1 MDPFCRHKCS
11 VNPHSTQFTADKKSN
26 EVGTVFSNLE
36 VIRTTMRNKMYK
48 KVYGFGVSALC
59 VSIFFS
65 CSKNITPVDTAK
77 NKVQQE
83 TIAAADSLETEK
95 VVRAGRS
102 LSIDTLQHPLDSRKT
117 EVWKRDADYNLKVHD
132 KVVRFYALNDYRTKW
147 LGEYAPNSFYQ
158 KFTELVANSVSYGLV
173 PEDYTITGIEE
184 KLNDLYTKQPLDTA
198 AITALDIQISERFFL
213 LTTHMMDGKIRYP
226 GNGAAIWIR
235 DTKQN
240 DRTSDVFALAETIE
254 PEQLT
259 ASITKLQP
267 AYEQYQKL
275 QKALEHYRTLEKSE
289 PVALTLNTS
298 VGKIKPEDKNLIIPL
313 IRRKLALTDLKV
325 YAMPV
330 DSVSGKMD
338 SLRYDAELVSAIKW
352 FQFRHGLE
360 PDGIIGEKTLKFLNQ
375 TFKEKANIIALNMER
390 LRWLPKDKYND
401 NYIMVNIPEY
411 KLRMIENQKE
421 VFNMRVI
428 VGAPGK
434 PTPVFN
440 DAVNHIIFSP
450 TWTVPTSIIK
460 EEIIPRLRKDSSYYT
475 QKNYA
480 FFKNEET
487 IDPAVESWKDE
498 EINPY
503 KYRIVQQ
510 PGPDNSLGLVKFGMP
525 NKMNIYLHDTPNH
538 SLFNKTYRALSHGCV
553 RLDEPALFA
562 EYLLRD
568 QKGWNK
574 ATVQNAMKAGTPT
587 TIHLRKRYPVHIEYH
602 TAWVDENG
610 LINFREDIYGH
621 DRRQL
626 EQLYPTD
633 KASAVAGI

>member
-11 VNPHSTQFTADKKSN
+11 VNPHSTQFTADQKSN

-77 NKVQQE
+77 TKVQQE
-83 TIAAADSLETEK
+83 TVAAADSLETEK

-102 LSIDTLQHPLDSRKT
+102 LSIDTLQHPLDTRKT

-184 KLNDLYTKQPLDTA
+184 KLNDLYKKQPLDTA

-275 QKALEHYRTLEKSE
+275 QTALEHYRTLEKSE

-338 SLRYDAELVSAIKW
+338 SLRYDTELVSAIKW

-375 TFKEKANIIALNMER
+375 SFKEKANIIALNMER

-487 IDPAVESWKDE
+487 IDPAGESWKDE